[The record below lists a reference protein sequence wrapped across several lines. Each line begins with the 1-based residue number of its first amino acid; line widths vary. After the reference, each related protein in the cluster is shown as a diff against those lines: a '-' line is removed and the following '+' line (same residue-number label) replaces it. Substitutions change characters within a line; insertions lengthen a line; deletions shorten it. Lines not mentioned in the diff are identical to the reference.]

1 MRGVASRSQE
11 MERRS
16 LSAHQAA
23 EPLNLLND
31 REEFHMRGTTTRR
44 TNRRIATAFLLVAV
58 ASSLVLQTQNVP
70 TTHAASREPVRARH
84 GIVASTNEIAS
95 HVGVDIMKRGGNAVD
110 AAIAV
115 AFALAVTHPAAGNLG
130 GGGFMMI
137 RLNDGRT
144 TAIDYREMAP
154 AAATR
159 NIYLDK
165 NGKVIEGEGGSIEG
179 YRAAGVPGTVRG
191 MELALKKYGSGKMS
205 WAQLIEPARR
215 LAANGFNVT
224 YTLSRSLRGSR
235 EYLSKYPE
243 TKRIYLNN
251 GKFHNE
257 GDVFVQPDLAATFAR
272 LQQRGPN
279 EFYTGQTAQLIAAD
293 MKRNNGLL
301 TLDDLRGY
309 VAKERQPLRGNY
321 RGYEVISMPPPSS
334 GGAVL
339 IEMLNILEGY
349 DFKKMDWASSN
360 RYHLMT
366 EAMRRAFADRAEYMG
381 DTDFAKVPLAGLVDK
396 RYAAQLRN
404 TIDPER
410 ASSSEQVKAGKPV
423 GYESDETTHFTVVD
437 ADGNAVANTYTLNN
451 SYGSAVVAKGTGL
464 IMNDEMDDFAAKPG
478 TPNLYGLIQGERNA
492 VAPRKRPLSAMTPTF
507 VLRKDGS
514 LWFTVG
520 SPGGPTIIN
529 TVLDVITNV
538 IDYGMNIQQAIDAP
552 RIHHQWLP
560 DELVFEPYGLSGD
573 TQNALTARGHKLA
586 KPRYLGDAEGIMIE
600 EKTGVR
606 LGATD
611 PRRSDGLAVGY

>member
-1 MRGVASRSQE
+1 MIMIRFA
-11 MERRS
+11 
-16 LSAHQAA
+16 
-23 EPLNLLND
+23 
-31 REEFHMRGTTTRR
+31 R
-44 TNRRIATAFLLVAV
+44 TIATLIVVFGIVA
-58 ASSLVLQTQNVP
+58 APCLSLRNPLITS
-70 TTHAASREPVRARH
+70 TSLAASREPVRARH
-84 GIVASTNEIAS
+84 GVVASTNEVAS
-95 HVGVDIMKRGGNAVD
+95 RVGVDIMKRGGNAVD

-137 RLNDGRT
+137 RLKDGRS

-165 NGKVIEGEGGSIEG
+165 DGNVIKGEGGSIEG

-191 MELALKKYGSGKMS
+191 MELALKKYGSGKLS

-215 LAANGFNVT
+215 LAADGFTVT
-224 YTLSRSLRGSR
+224 RTLARSLRGKR
-235 EYLSKYPE
+235 EVTQNGETVEEDRYYLATYPE

-251 GKFHNE
+251 GNLYNE
-257 GDVFVQPDLAATFAR
+257 GDLFRQPDLAATFAR
-272 LQQRGPN
+272 LQRGGPK
-279 EFYTGQTAQLIAAD
+279 EFYQGQTARMIADDMQRHNGLITLAD
-293 MKRNNGLL
+293 M
-301 TLDDLRGY
+301 RGY
-309 VAKERQPLRGNY
+309 VAKERVPLHGNY
-321 RGYEVISMPPPSS
+321 RGYEIISMPPPSS

-349 DFKKMDWASSN
+349 DLKKMDAASSD

-381 DTDFAKVPLAGLVDK
+381 DTDFVKVPIAGLIDK
-396 RYAAQLRN
+396 KYAAQLRS
-404 TIDPER
+404 TISTDH
-410 ASSSEQVKAGKPV
+410 ASTSEQVKAGKPL
-423 GYESDETTHFTVVD
+423 GYESEETTHFTVVD

-451 SYGSAVVAKGTGL
+451 SYGSAVVAKGTGI

-538 IDYGMNIQQAIDAP
+538 IDFNMNIQQAIDAP

-560 DELVFEPYGLSGD
+560 DEIVYEPYGLSGD
-573 TQNALTARGHKLA
+573 TQKALTSRGHKLV
-586 KPRYLGDAEGIMIE
+586 KKTRYLGDCEGIMIE
-600 EKTGVR
+600 EKTGIR

>member
-1 MRGVASRSQE
+1 MKTITYRQLR
-11 MERRS
+11 
-16 LSAHQAA
+16 LTSA
-23 EPLNLLND
+23 
-31 REEFHMRGTTTRR
+31 
-44 TNRRIATAFLLVAV
+44 
-58 ASSLVLQTQNVP
+58 LVLCTAIIVP
-70 TTHAASREPVRARH
+70 VLFRTSVQVTTVAASREPVRARH
-84 GIVASTNEIAS
+84 GIVASTNEVAS
-95 HVGVDIMKRGGNAVD
+95 KVGVDIMKRGGNAVD

-137 RLNDGRT
+137 RLKNGRT

-154 AAATR
+154 AAANR
-159 NIYLDK
+159 NVYLDK
-165 NGKVIEGEGGSIEG
+165 DGNVIKGEGGPIEG

-191 MELALKKYGSGKMS
+191 MELALKKFGSGKLTWS
-205 WAQLIEPARR
+205 QLIEPARR
-215 LAANGFNVT
+215 LAANGFTVT
-224 YTLSRSLRGSR
+224 RSLARSLRGRREITRGDEVVEEDR
-235 EYLSKYPE
+235 EYLAKYPE

-251 GKFHNE
+251 GNVYKE
-257 GDVFVQPDLAATFAR
+257 GDLFRQPDLAATFAR
-272 LQQRGPN
+272 LQQGGPN
-279 EFYTGQTAQLIAAD
+279 EFYQGQTARMIVDD
-293 MKRNNGLL
+293 MKHHNGLI
-301 TLDDLRGY
+301 TIEDMRGY
-309 VAKERQPLRGNY
+309 VAKERVPLRGTY
-321 RGYEVISMPPPSS
+321 RGYEIISMPPPSS
-334 GGAVL
+334 GGSVL

-349 DFKKMDWASSN
+349 DLKKMDWASSD

-381 DTDFAKVPLAGLVDK
+381 DTDFVKVPIAGLVDK
-396 RYAAQLRN
+396 KYAAQLRG
-404 TIDPER
+404 TINPER

-423 GYESDETTHFTVVD
+423 GYESEETTHFTVVD
-437 ADGNAVANTYTLNN
+437 AQGNAVANTYTLNN
-451 SYGSAVVAKGTGL
+451 SYGSAVVAKGTGI

-538 IDYGMNIQQAIDAP
+538 IDYNMNIQQAIDAP

-560 DELVFEPYGLSGD
+560 DELVYEPYGLSGD
-573 TQNALTARGHKLA
+573 TQRVLTSRGHKLVK
-586 KPRYLGDAEGIMIE
+586 KPRYLGDCEGIMIE
-600 EKTGVR
+600 EKTGIR

>member
-1 MRGVASRSQE
+1 MRDVTGLKPGVNEIKGSR
-11 MERRS
+11 
-16 LSAHQAA
+16 
-23 EPLNLLND
+23 PLNKAKK
-31 REEFHMRGTTTRR
+31 RKRAMYKKPKS
-44 TNRRIATAFLLVAV
+44 RIHVILTLTIALVFV
-58 ASSLVLQTQNVP
+58 VSPFGSILRQTVP
-70 TTHAASREPVRARH
+70 TAHAASRDPVRAKH

-95 HVGVDIMKRGGNAVD
+95 QVGVDIMKRGGNAVD

-137 RLNDGRT
+137 RLRNGKT

-165 NGKVIEGEGGSIEG
+165 NGNLIEGEGGSLVG

-191 MELALKKYGSGKMS
+191 MELALKKYGSGKLS
-205 WAQLIEPARR
+205 WSQLIEPARQ
-215 LAANGFNVT
+215 LAGGFSVSYN
-224 YTLSRSLRGSR
+224 LARSLRGNSD
-235 EYLSKYPE
+235 YLSQYPE
-243 TKRIYLNN
+243 TKRIYLNG
-251 GKFHNE
+251 GKFYNE
-257 GDVFVQPDLAATFAR
+257 GDTLPQPDLAATFTR
-272 LQQRGPN
+272 LQRFGPN
-279 EFYTGQTAQLIAAD
+279 DFYEGQTARMIVDDVQRHHGLITSSD
-293 MKRNNGLL
+293 MS
-301 TLDDLRGY
+301 GY
-309 VAKERQPLRGNY
+309 QAKERQPLRGRY

-349 DFKKMDWASSN
+349 DLDKLDSASSE

-366 EAMRRAFADRAEYMG
+366 EAMRRAFADRAEFMG
-381 DTDFAKVPLAGLVDK
+381 DSDFVKVPVAGLIDK
-396 RYAAQLRN
+396 AYAAKLRSSIN
-404 TIDPER
+404 TDR
-410 ASSSEQVKAGKPV
+410 ASTSVEIKAGQPM
-423 GYESDETTHFTVVD
+423 GYESEETTHFTVVD
-437 ADGNAVANTYTLNN
+437 AEGNAVANTYTLNN
-451 SYGSAVVAKGTGL
+451 SYGSAAVAKGTGIIL
-464 IMNDEMDDFAAKPG
+464 NDEMDDFAAKPG
-478 TPNLYGLIQGERNA
+478 TPNMYGLIQGERNA

-529 TVLDVITNV
+529 TALCVITDV
-538 IDYGMNIQQAIDAP
+538 VDYHMDIQQAIDFP

-573 TQNALTARGHKLA
+573 TQKALLALGHKLA

-611 PRRSDGLAVGY
+611 PRRSDGPAVGY